1 MQYIIRDM
9 IVRADRIAICV
20 FLAALLG
27 SACAN
32 PFAPQYEYEE
42 QVYLEVDGRASVVI
56 DTSLL
61 ALAALRGSAI
71 DPAIATATD
80 RNVVRRLVTAA
91 GCQVDDVSRFWTR
104 HGRQFVQIQVSA
116 AHVKDLPACRLLSWS
131 TYSLDKIDAGPFAGG
146 LRFQQHLGPPSPSGL
161 RRASPSSPGEATS
174 TNWAGDELVAFKVH
188 LPSRILDHNV
198 KLLNGTNGTTE
209 RGNILT
215 WAQTLTDRRA
225 GKPLDMRADMD
236 GKSILHTTLWLFAGA
251 FAAAVALL
259 VVSIWLVIRK
269 GRRKRLF

>member
-1 MQYIIRDM
+1 MVQYIIREM
-9 IVRADRIAICV
+9 IVRVDRIAACV
-20 FLAALLG
+20 FLAAFLS
-27 SACAN
+27 SACSN

-61 ALAALRGSAI
+61 ALVALRGGAI
-71 DPAIATATD
+71 DPAIASATD

-104 HGRQFVQIQVSA
+104 HGRQFVQITVSA
-116 AHVKDLPACRLLSWS
+116 AHVKDLPACRLLAWS
-131 TYSLDKIDAGPFAGG
+131 TYSLETITTDKVVAG
-146 LRFQQHLGPPSPSGL
+146 LRFQQHLGPP
-161 RRASPSSPGEATS
+161 APGQGESAAKWS
-174 TNWAGDELVAFKVH
+174 GDELVAFKVH
-188 LPSRILDHNV
+188 LPSRIVDQNV

-215 WAQTLTDRRA
+215 WAQTFANRRA